1 MSYKA
6 TVTKI
11 QTRPH
16 PNADR
21 IQLGLVL
28 GCQVI
33 VGLDTEDGELGVF
46 FSNDGQL
53 SEAFAAEH
61 DLVQRKNPETGEREG
76 GFFAKNRRVRAQN
89 FRGEKSYGFWCPLS
103 YLEFTGADLAKLKA
117 GDEFDSLN
125 GVPICNK
132 YITRATFRAGA
143 GRQLHHRRETKTFP
157 MMFDVKQFRI
167 WADRIPLG
175 SLITIT
181 EKMHGTSHRIGH
193 IYDESERQDLVGR
206 LYKFLTKKPLLERG
220 YRYLSGTRRVILEK
234 WAGDSWYG
242 DEVFRVNAT
251 QWLVGNL
258 HKGEVVYGEIV
269 GWAGIETPI
278 MTAHD
283 TTRLRD
289 KSVYKKYGDKMF
301 YTYGCPAGTQTFY
314 IYRITMSNEDG
325 IVTELPWW
333 AVKRRASELGA
344 KCVHEVELPSF
355 INEESDRERLVS
367 LAELLA
373 EGPSLFGDH
382 IREGIAIRVE
392 HQEWFGILKA
402 KSFTFGLLEGYLKE
416 DESIVDREEA
426 A

>member
-28 GCQVI
+28 GYQVV
-33 VGLDTEDGELGVF
+33 VGLDTEDDEVGVF
-46 FSNDGQL
+46 FPSDGQL

-89 FRGEKSYGFWCPLS
+89 FRGEKSYGFWCPLD
-103 YLEFTGADLAKLKA
+103 YFEFTGTNLAKLKL
-117 GDEFDSLN
+117 GDEFNALN

-132 YITRATFRAGA
+132 YITQATACAAGN
-143 GRQLHHRRETKTFP
+143 RRIRHRRETKTFP
-157 MMFDVKQFRI
+157 MMFDVKQFRA

-175 SLITIT
+175 SLMTVT

-193 IYDESERQDLVGR
+193 VYDESERRGLVGR
-206 LYKFLTKKPLLERG
+206 LYKFLMRKPLLERG

-234 WAGDSWYG
+234 WTGDSWYG
-242 DEVFRVNAT
+242 DEAFRVNAT
-251 QWLVGNL
+251 RRLMGNL

-269 GWAGIETPI
+269 GWAGAETPI
-278 MTAHD
+278 MPAHD
-283 TTRLRD
+283 TTRLRN
-289 KSVYKKYGDKMF
+289 KSVRERYGDKMF
-301 YTYGCPAGTQTFY
+301 YTYGCPTGTQAFY
-314 IYRITMSNEDG
+314 IYRITMNNEDG
-325 IVTELPWW
+325 VTTELPWW
-333 AVKRRASELGA
+333 AVKRRASELGV
-344 KCVHEVELPSF
+344 KYVREVEPPSF
-355 INEESDRERLVS
+355 VNEESDREGLMS
-367 LAELLA
+367 LAGLLA

-382 IREGIAIRVE
+382 IREGIAIRIE
-392 HQEWFGILKA
+392 HEKWFGILKA

-416 DESIVDREEA
+416 DESVIDREEA